1 MTVGLSRA
9 CLETLSA
16 LVVEFGLGMWLNL
29 YAQVPSAD
37 QHAGVTQQIKN
48 GPLSLTV
55 HAGVGAVLFVA
66 ALVVLIMAVRARG
79 ARVIVLAVV
88 GLGAIGGAA
97 AAGEL
102 FVRDQQSKMSLAM
115 AALTGIALLCY
126 IYLQTLANAARM
138 TQASPRRDDPAEPAP
153 YLPRRPGVPRPRP
166 AATTGPTAGWPDSRQ
181 GAPAGQ
187 YQSGYE
193 RPTRGQSRPPWETET
208 SAQPVYPTTGSGA
221 QPAYPPP
228 GPPRAR
234 PSRNHPQQDWSGN
247 NQQPR
252 RRNSDDFGYPEQR

>member
-9 CLETLSA
+9 CLVTLSA

-48 GPLSLTV
+48 GPLPLTV
-55 HAGVGAVLFVA
+55 HAGVGAVLLVA
-66 ALVVLIMAVRARG
+66 ALTVLVMAVRARG

-115 AALTGIALLCY
+115 AALTGLALLCY
-126 IYLQTLANAARM
+126 IYLQNLTSAARIA
-138 TQASPRRDDPAEPAP
+138 QANPRRDEPAEPAP
-153 YLPRRPGVPRPRP
+153 HLPRRPGVPRPRP
-166 AATTGPTAGWPDSRQ
+166 AATTGATAGWPDSRQ

-193 RPTRGQSRPPWETET
+193 RPARGQSRPPWETET
-208 SAQPVYPTTGSGA
+208 SAQPIYPTATSGA
-221 QPAYPPP
+221 QPAYPPT

-234 PSRNHPQQDWSGN
+234 PRRNQPQQDWSAN
-247 NQQPR
+247 NRQPR